1 MVYLQTSIDAS
12 AFAAADMARSLLLT
26 VSNTI
31 GQMAV
36 LYALNCGVSRIYFGG
51 FFIRGNPVTM
61 RTITFA
67 VNYFSKVTT
76 TNTGASK
83 TQPFR
88 AI

>member
-1 MVYLQTSIDAS
+1 
-12 AFAAADMARSLLLT
+12 MARSLLLT

-76 TNTGASK
+76 KNIAVFK
-83 TQPFR
+83 AELLR
-88 AI
+88 ATSARFSFAMKDI